1 MPTTN
6 CVSGGIVV
14 FWLSRSFWNEG
25 TTFTIRM

>member
-6 CVSGGIVV
+6 CVSGGMVV
-14 FWLSRSFWNEG
+14 FWLLSRFWNDG